1 MCSLGS
7 RSLQLV
13 RVELAKV
20 CGKCPP
26 GGQLACARW
35 FMLTGPRS
43 LRIVENGT

>member
-13 RVELAKV
+13 RVEFAKV

-26 GGQLACARW
+26 GGQPACARW
-35 FMLTGPRS
+35 FILTGPRS
-43 LRIVENGT
+43 FRIVENGT